1 MQESRAIKALFFD
14 FDGVLTIEKRGTP
27 TMLSYLAKETG
38 LPYEKIKAAYMKYSK
53 ALLLGEITHREM
65 WKPFCEELGRD
76 LPFALLEKSFLNMTL
91 DQRILQTIR
100 EKKGQYRIG
109 MITDN
114 KADRIAAI
122 VEQTELK
129 GLFDYIII
137 SADVH
142 SRKSEKKIF
151 EEALRQAGLEARNC
165 VFIDNT
171 AANLVQPAEMGFVT
185 VYFDADRRDYD
196 KLIF

>member
-38 LPYEKIKAAYMKYSK
+38 LPYEKIDAAYMKYSK

-65 WKPFCEELGRD
+65 WKPFCEELGRE
-76 LPFALLEKSFLNMTL
+76 LPFSLLEQSFLNMTL
-91 DQRILQTIR
+91 DQRILQIIR

-151 EEALRQAGLEARNC
+151 EEALRQAGLTARDC

-185 VYFDADRRDYD
+185 VYFEADRRGYD
-196 KLIF
+196 KLVF